1 MNADL
6 RAPRHGMSGQLIA
19 DHTGTTFAQA
29 ATRLVLEPLGMAD
42 SWFPAQAPGLAGRGA
57 RLPA

>member
-1 MNADL
+1 
-6 RAPRHGMSGQLIA
+6 MSGQLIA

-42 SWFPAQAPGLAGRGA
+42 SWFPAQAPGLAGLGA